1 MHIPDG
7 YLSPSTC
14 AALYAAVL
22 PFWAAALRRVKA
34 LLATRFVPLVSLF
47 AAFSFVDRITRRA
60 GERIEA
66 PARGR
71 GRGYENCRARLLYS
85 ANVLTCHPA

>member
-47 AAFSFVDRITRRA
+47 AAFSFVIMMFNVPLVGGTTGHAIGATISAIVLGPA
-60 GERIEA
+60 GA
-66 PARGR
+66 ALDCARQP
-71 GRGYENCRARLLYS
+71 C
-85 ANVLTCHPA
+85 